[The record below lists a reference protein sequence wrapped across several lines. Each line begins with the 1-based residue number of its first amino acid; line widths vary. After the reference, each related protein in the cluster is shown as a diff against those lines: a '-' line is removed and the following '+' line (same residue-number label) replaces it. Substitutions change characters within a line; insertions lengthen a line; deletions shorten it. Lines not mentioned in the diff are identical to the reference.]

1 MSAANY
7 DLVVDQG
14 STFAI
19 DLTVKVAGVAKDLT
33 GYAARA
39 KIKSSKSTSVVS
51 AEFTCT
57 IPAPTSDGIV
67 KMELLPAVTSA
78 LAPGQYF
85 YDLEIHTAD
94 NITVKRLIEGTVN
107 LTAGITVGAGA

>member
-7 DLVVDQG
+7 DLVIDQG

-19 DLTVKVAGVAKDLT
+19 DLTVKVAGIAKDLT

-39 KIKSSKSTSVVS
+39 KIKTSKSATSDA

-57 IPAPTSDGIV
+57 IPAPSTDGIV
-67 KMELLPAVTSA
+67 KMELLPAITA
-78 LAPGQYF
+78 NLAPGQYF
-85 YDLEIHTAD
+85 YDLEIHTPD
-94 NITVKRLIEGTVN
+94 NVTVKRLIEGTVN
-107 LTAGITVGAGA
+107 LTAGITVGASG